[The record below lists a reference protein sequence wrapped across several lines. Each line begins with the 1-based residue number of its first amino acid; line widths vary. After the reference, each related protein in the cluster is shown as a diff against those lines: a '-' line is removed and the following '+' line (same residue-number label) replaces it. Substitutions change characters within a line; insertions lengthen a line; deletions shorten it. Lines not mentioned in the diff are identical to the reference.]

1 MKMSY
6 RDRMIALIVIVVALI
21 LAGIFAIVKPVTTKI
36 SSNKSTLASV
46 TAEKEDIENTISKIP
61 SLGEAIQSE
70 YEESKSYAEKFTDSR
85 KGYEADQYIQE
96 YFNSNSVEVLSMSVQ
111 EPTTQTI
118 SFYSYAPNIVTY
130 PLLEAA
136 DINGTIAAETAEKL
150 QTSTV
155 LAGLETQDVEMYSV
169 NVDFLSKKDD
179 LLALVDSIKD
189 LDENI
194 IITDLSIS
202 DYTFGAEATDNTLKG
217 YSEGSMTINF
227 YVLQPLD
234 EPVLS

>member
-1 MKMSY
+1 
-6 RDRMIALIVIVVALI
+6 MIALIVVVIALV
-21 LAGIFAIVKPVTTKI
+21 LAGIFAIVKPTLTKI
-36 SSNKSTLASV
+36 SSNKSTLSSV
-46 TAEKEDIENTISKIP
+46 TAEKEEIESTISKIP

-70 YEESKSYAEKFTDSR
+70 YDESKAFAEKFTDSR
-85 KGYEADQYIQE
+85 NTYEADQYIQE
-96 YFNSNSVEVLSMSVQ
+96 YFNKNSVEVLSMSVQ

-118 SFYSYAPNIVTY
+118 SFYSYAPNIITY

-136 DINGTIAAETAEKL
+136 DINGKIAEETAEKL
-150 QTSTV
+150 NTSTI
-155 LAGLETQDVEMYSV
+155 LSSLETQEVEMYSLTV
-169 NVDFLSKKDD
+169 QFSAKKDN
-179 LLALVDSIKD
+179 LLALIDELKN

-194 IITDLSIS
+194 MITNLSIS
-202 DYTFGAEATDNTLKG
+202 DFTFGAEETDNTLKG